1 VTARVAD
8 TGEQRSASTEI
19 QAPAGQDAEKE
30 TGICVLDLPAADALA
45 ARIVGEVGHL
55 TAADF
60 PAVRDYAIAQL
71 RVWRLAE
78 YLEHHG
84 DFDARGRPRPALEL
98 LRRWLE
104 RAERAR
110 SRVGLDPVSR
120 AALDVDRTLVAERVR
135 DWARADLS
143 EGERLRREAEQRGAI
158 RMGEEE
164 KRS

>member
-1 VTARVAD
+1 LAQVVEETGARGRSFSHELVLPDAD
-8 TGEQRSASTEI
+8 TL
-19 QAPAGQDAEKE
+19 AG
-30 TGICVLDLPAADALA
+30 
-45 ARIVGEVGHL
+45 RIVEEVGHL

-71 RVWRLAE
+71 RAWHLAE
-78 YLEHHG
+78 YLEQHG

-110 SRVGLDPVSR
+110 ARIGLDPVSR

-135 DWARADLS
+135 DWARTDLS
-143 EGERLRREAEQRGAI
+143 EGERLRHEAERRGAL
-158 RMGEEE
+158 RTAEGQ
-164 KRS
+164 RP